1 MSQGSN
7 EHFNEERLSAYLEGD
22 LSPEETDTLLAHL
35 DQCQPCT
42 EKLTELEDARQLFE
56 KLPRQTTR
64 GDFQEKLETRIRR
77 RSRGRFFGQ
86 GWQSSNKVTYLGAAI
101 VLVILAALMF
111 MSETT
116 LEIRDDATGLTG
128 EELGR
133 QNPPGVPAVPDYDVG
148 DGSGEGSGEG
158 TGQY

>member
-1 MSQGSN
+1 MSQDSH
-7 EHFNEERLSAYLEGD
+7 EHFSQERLSAYLEGD
-22 LSPEETDTLLAHL
+22 LSAEETDALLAHL
-35 DQCQPCT
+35 DQCVSCS
-42 EKLTELEDARQLFE
+42 EELAELEDARQLFE

-101 VLVILAALMF
+101 ILVILAALLL

-133 QNPPGVPAVPDYDVG
+133 QNPPAPPLVPGHDVS
-148 DGSGEGSGEG
+148 DGSGEGSG
-158 TGQY
+158 QY